1 MASLLRDGLIIT
13 AVGMGLVF
21 AALALLWGVMVA
33 LQRAFPPG
41 KKPFVALWRSGPTT
55 AKPVEELAQGAAR
68 AATGQGPTPAELAA
82 IVTALVRWREAEA
95 VERSIGWR
103 LPPLLTRWMAVGR
116 GRQVRSW
123 TARR

>member
-1 MASLLRDGLIIT
+1 MADLLTDGLIIT

-41 KKPFVALWRSGPTT
+41 KRPLAGLWRRGPTT
-55 AKPVEELAQGAAR
+55 AKPMAELAQGVAGAEICAAPS
-68 AATGQGPTPAELAA
+68 AAELAA
-82 IVTALVRWREAEA
+82 IITALVRWREAEA
-95 VERSIGWR
+95 TERSIGWR

-116 GRQVRSW
+116 SRQVQSW
-123 TARR
+123 TPRR